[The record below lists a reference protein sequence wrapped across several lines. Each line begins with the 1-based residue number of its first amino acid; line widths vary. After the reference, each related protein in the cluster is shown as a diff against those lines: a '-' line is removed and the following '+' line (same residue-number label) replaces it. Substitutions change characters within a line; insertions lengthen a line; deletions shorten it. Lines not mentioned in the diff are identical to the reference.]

1 MSADAPRATAA
12 DRHTPGNGAEGEEG
26 TQPVTPSQAGAGDP
40 GLLPGDARS
49 VQQHDYRAS
58 GLGGPGASVS
68 SPAGDDDFA
77 AMLAEGRAAGPGT
90 DGPAGLGSG
99 NGVGTGLATPDP
111 GPAPV
116 LVPGGDPGPVEPLG
130 RGGDGEPST
139 RRSRTGRGGGRG
151 RQGRKVRQRLWAV
164 EPWSVFKIS
173 VMFYACMFIIVLVA
187 GTVMWNVARSA
198 GTIDEAE
205 SFITRLA
212 AYGECVPE
220 EEVAK
225 GTEFETDD
233 DCDEGSVLV
242 DGFKIDDGIIF
253 RSAAIGGAVLAIAG
267 SAANV
272 LMAVLLNLIN
282 EVSGGMRYTIIRE
295 PSGPKPP
302 GRIKRAVRSLR
313 AHASR

>member
-1 MSADAPRATAA
+1 MPADAPRATAA
-12 DRHTPGNGAEGEEG
+12 DRHTPGKGAEGEEG
-26 TQPVTPSQAGAGDP
+26 NQPATPSQAGAGDP
-40 GLLPGDARS
+40 GLLPGDGRDD
-49 VQQHDYRAS
+49 QRPEYRAN
-58 GLGGPGASVS
+58 GLGGPGAWVS
-68 SPAGDDDFA
+68 PPSGDGDFA

-90 DGPAGLGSG
+90 DGPAGPGGG
-99 NGVGTGLATPDP
+99 NRGDIALTTPDP

-116 LVPGGDPGPVEPLG
+116 LVPGGGSGGVDPVGS
-130 RGGDGEPST
+130 GDGDQSARPA
-139 RRSRTGRGGGRG
+139 RSRRRGGRG

-164 EPWSVFKIS
+164 DPWSVFKIS

-205 SFITRLA
+205 SFVTRLA

-220 EEVAK
+220 EDVAE
-225 GTEFETDD
+225 GTEFESDD

-242 DGFKIDDGIIF
+242 GGFTIDDGIVF
-253 RSAAIGGAVLAIAG
+253 RAAAIGGGVLAIAG

-282 EVSGGMRYTIIRE
+282 EISGGMRYTIIRE

-302 GRIKRAVRSLR
+302 GRIKRAARSLR
-313 AHASR
+313 AQASR